1 MTFVDIK
8 RKSLLLVEFA
18 IKMNI
23 IYDIIKQMSFTSV
36 YTRGV
41 IIQVSKVDMQVVIG
55 RLVMKEDPKPV
66 SGYVVLSCDSR
77 LL

>member
-55 RLVMKEDPKPV
+55 RLVMKEDPKLV